1 MCVCIEV
8 VERHTR
14 SFSSGGNQWE
24 HIFLYPMDRVLK
36 EEDLARVPFL
46 DDDPPGALLQIGRR
60 YLGKIYRGHP
70 LPPPSRVGTILA
82 FSREPPSKSRD
93 LFKFEETRYGN
104 PFPPVPLRSVA
115 PRRRRLP
122 LLNVQSDGAG
132 V

>member
-1 MCVCIEV
+1 MMELLPSGKTLVNLSLNFVHFMRHLYTYIYICIEV
-8 VERHTR
+8 VERYTHTR

-70 LPPPSRVGTILA
+70 LPRRPRTLER
-82 FSREPPSKSRD
+82 F
-93 LFKFEETRYGN
+93 L
-104 PFPPVPLRSVA
+104 PFHASPIEIEGSI
-115 PRRRRLP
+115 
-122 LLNVQSDGAG
+122 
-132 V
+132 